1 MISDITGIDY
11 KLLKDNIILET
22 NELPISRQNE
32 KAKKCDFIIRIDKNM
47 IINLELNK
55 ESYSELLIKN
65 LSYIFNIFSTL
76 TKKGQKYNEDLN
88 VVQININC
96 FKDNL
101 YEKNL
106 PLIDFKLSNINNNQV
121 LIDNLI
127 IYMLNVVKCS
137 EVYYNEAKE
146 EIPKYIRWGALIYC
160 TDISKIPS
168 ITKGI
173 LTKKECNLIMDKL
186 NEITTEDLFMTKEE
200 ALEWADWTENT
211 IYDKGV
217 KIGITQGKIEGNQE
231 TSEEY
236 IKSMVDNNIE
246 LDIISKITNKTI
258 EEIKEII
265 NKD

>member
-88 VVQININC
+88 IIQININC

-106 PLIDFKLSNINNNQV
+106 PLIDFKFVQPSN
-121 LIDNLI
+121 
-127 IYMLNVVKCS
+127 
-137 EVYYNEAKE
+137 A
-146 EIPKYIRWGALIYC
+146 
-160 TDISKIPS
+160 
-168 ITKGI
+168 
-173 LTKKECNLIMDKL
+173 
-186 NEITTEDLFMTKEE
+186 
-200 ALEWADWTENT
+200 
-211 IYDKGV
+211 
-217 KIGITQGKIEGNQE
+217 
-231 TSEEY
+231 
-236 IKSMVDNNIE
+236 
-246 LDIISKITNKTI
+246 
-258 EEIKEII
+258 
-265 NKD
+265 